1 MKSPQAAAACFVLG
15 LLAVLLIDEPLARII
30 GVPLMLVGIGLGIV
44 AIASP
49 EFLEGDRDPR

>member
-1 MKSPQAAAACFVLG
+1 MKRPQVAAICFLLG
-15 LLAVLLIDEPLARII
+15 LALVFLIDEPVARII

-49 EFLEGDRDPR
+49 EFLAGDRDPR